1 MTQTVLFVC
10 PHGAAKSR
18 MAAAFFNR
26 LAIPGWEAT
35 SAGSTPQDEMS
46 ANAIRLL
53 PGTDAADSLDLTAP
67 RPIAAV
73 PDPTRVVAIDCDVPG
88 ADRWDLAHQ
97 TFDEG
102 MRDELRR
109 RAETLARAVGDG

>member
-1 MTQTVLFVC
+1 
-10 PHGAAKSR
+10 

-26 LAIPGWEAT
+26 LAIPGWSVT
-35 SAGSTPQDEMS
+35 SAGTTPQEEMS

-53 PGTDAADSLDLTAP
+53 AGTNAESFLDLTVP

-73 PDPTRVVAIDCDVPG
+73 PHPTRVVAIDCDVPG
-88 ADRWDLAHQ
+88 ADRWDLEHQ
-97 TFDEG
+97 VFDEG